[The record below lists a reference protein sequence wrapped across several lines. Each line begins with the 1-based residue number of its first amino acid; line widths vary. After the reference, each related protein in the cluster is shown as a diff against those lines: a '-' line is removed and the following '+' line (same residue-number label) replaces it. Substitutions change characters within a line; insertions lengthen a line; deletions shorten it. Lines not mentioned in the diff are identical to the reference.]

1 MTANT
6 NLDQD
11 FATLLAE
18 AFEAS
23 DPGTGDVVTGVI
35 LSNDGQGLVVD
46 VGLKSDGLVPWS
58 DIERLGRPVDFKIG
72 QKIQV
77 MINREDED
85 GNLLVS
91 VSQAM
96 QVEDWTRAEQVME
109 NDETCECIVVDA
121 NKGGVIVQFGNL
133 NGFIPASHISTVPRS
148 QNEDDR
154 KYQLR
159 QLTGQTL
166 VCKVIEVNRKRRRL
180 VFSEREAQ
188 KIHRDQLKEKL
199 LEQLKEGDVIQGM
212 VSGMRDFGAFVDI
225 GGADGLIH
233 ISELAWHRVNHPR
246 EVVNIGDKIDVYVL
260 RLDESTRRIELSLK
274 RLQKNPWTT
283 IEERYHVGKLVEGE
297 VKRVADFGA
306 FVVLEPGVEA
316 LLHTNEITSA
326 PPSDL
331 AELVKEGDK
340 LLMRVISI
348 EPENQRLGLS
358 LRTVDERDWSA
369 WKSRQE
375 VDPSP
380 EAETSLQLEQPVTT
394 GNPE

>member
-1 MTANT
+1 MKSNMNT
-6 NLDQD
+6 DQD
-11 FATLLAE
+11 FAKLLAE
-18 AFEAS
+18 SFEAGH
-23 DPGTGDVVTGVI
+23 PGQGDVVTGIV

-58 DIERLGRPVDFKIG
+58 DIERIGRPVEFKVG

-96 QVEDWTRAEQVME
+96 QVEDWTRAEQIMAA
-109 NDETCECIVVDA
+109 DETCQCEVVDA

-133 NGFIPASHISTVPRS
+133 NGFIPASHITDIPRS
-148 QNEDDR
+148 LTEDDR

-159 QLTGQTL
+159 QLTGKILT
-166 VCKVIEVNRKRRRL
+166 CKIIEVNRKRRRL
-180 VFSEREAQ
+180 VLSEREAQ
-188 KIHRDQLKEKL
+188 REHRDQLKEKL
-199 LEQLKEGDVIQGM
+199 LEQLKEGDVIQGV

-246 EVVNIGDKIDVYVL
+246 EVVSVGAKLDVYVL
-260 RLDESTRRIELSLK
+260 RLDEETRRIELSLK
-274 RLQKNPWTT
+274 RLQKNPWAT
-283 IEERYHVGKLVEGE
+283 IEERYHIGKLVEGE
-297 VKRVADFGA
+297 VKRVTEFGA

-316 LLHTNEITSA
+316 LLHANEIA
-326 PPSDL
+326 DPPPTD
-331 AELVKEGDK
+331 VTQVIKEGET
-340 LLMRVISI
+340 LLMRVISL

-358 LRTVDERDWSA
+358 LRTVNEREWAA
-369 WKSRQE
+369 WKSSQE
-375 VDPSP
+375 VESSP
-380 EAETSLQLEQPVTT
+380 QDENSLQLEKPVTT
-394 GNPE
+394 GQPE

>member
-1 MTANT
+1 MKSNINT
-6 NLDQD
+6 DQD

-18 AFEAS
+18 SFEAG
-23 DPGTGDVVTGVI
+23 DPGQGDIVMGII

-58 DIERLGRPVDFKIG
+58 DIEKLGRPVNFDIG
-72 QKIQV
+72 QRIQV

-96 QVEDWTRAEQVME
+96 QVEDWTRAEQIME
-109 NDETCECIVVDA
+109 NDETCECEVVDA

-133 NGFIPASHISTVPRS
+133 NGFIPASHISEVPRS
-148 QNEDDR
+148 LNEDDR

-159 QLTGQTL
+159 QLMGKKL

-188 KIHRDQLKEKL
+188 RVHRDQLKEKL
-199 LEQLKEGDVIQGM
+199 LEQLKEGDVIQGV

-246 EVVNIGDKIDVYVL
+246 EVVSAGDRLDVYVL
-260 RLDESTRRIELSLK
+260 RLDEATRRIELSLK

-306 FVVLEPGVEA
+306 FVVLEPGIEA
-316 LLHTNEITSA
+316 LLHANEIG
-326 PPSDL
+326 DL
-331 AELVKEGDK
+331 PANDNGQKLTEGQK

-358 LRTVDERDWSA
+358 LRTVNDRDWAA
-369 WKSRQE
+369 WKLQQE
-375 VDPSP
+375 VAPSP
-380 EAETSLQLEQPVTT
+380 EAENSLQLSEPVAT
-394 GNPE
+394 GSPE

>member
-1 MTANT
+1 MKSNM
-6 NLDQD
+6 NMDQD
-11 FATLLAE
+11 FAKLLAE
-18 AFEAS
+18 SFEAGH
-23 DPGTGDVVTGVI
+23 PGQGDIVI
-35 LSNDGQGLVVD
+35 GTVLSNDGQGLVVD

-58 DIERLGRPVDFKIG
+58 DIERIGRPVEFKVG

-96 QVEDWTRAEQVME
+96 QVEDWTRAEHIME
-109 NDETCECIVVDA
+109 ADETCECDVVDA

-133 NGFIPASHISTVPRS
+133 NGFIPASHITDIPRS
-148 QNEDDR
+148 LSEDDR

-159 QLTGQTL
+159 KLIGKTLT
-166 VCKVIEVNRKRRRL
+166 CKIIEVNRKRRRL
-180 VFSEREAQ
+180 VLSEREAQ
-188 KIHRDQLKEKL
+188 REQRDQLKEKL
-199 LEQLKEGDVIQGM
+199 LEQLKEGDVIQGV

-246 EVVNIGDKIDVYVL
+246 EVVSVGDRLDVYVL
-260 RLDESTRRIELSLK
+260 RLDEETRRIELSLK
-274 RLQKNPWTT
+274 RLQKNPWAT
-283 IEERYHVGKLVEGE
+283 IEERYHIGKLVEGE
-297 VKRVADFGA
+297 VKRVTEFGA

-316 LLHTNEITSA
+316 LLHANEIA
-326 PPSDL
+326 DPPPADVTQI
-331 AELVKEGDK
+331 VKEGDS
-340 LLMRVISI
+340 LLIRVISL

-358 LRTVDERDWSA
+358 LRAVNEREWA
-369 WKSRQE
+369 TWKSKQE
-375 VDPSP
+375 VESSP
-380 EAETSLQLEQPVTT
+380 QEENSLQLEKPVTT